1 MSARC
6 ACCYIGGLKNLPTC
20 KFSLAEIYRSLESPD
35 RGEGNTGPE
44 SGNAG
49 DEISVLLQV

>member
-6 ACCYIGGLKNLPTC
+6 ACCYIGGLKNPPTG
-20 KFSLAEIYRSLESPD
+20 KFSLAEIYRSLELPD

-49 DEISVLLQV
+49 DEVSVLMQV